1 MDSDDALM
9 DDQKEIADDS
19 AEDEAASTMAY
30 NEAGGVLG
38 GRSDRR
44 TGVLPAVEIDEEAEG
59 DYAVG
64 EQSGFVSGGGCHRR
78 PGPRPAVHIDED
90 IFRSHCTRAGPDKLT
105 DCELALVCRC
115 TLARVKR
122 LKVLLGLTGLGK
134 GAASELSDYR
144 GLRSL
149 WVDEHRQDPLH
160 RMVVRDALRRL
171 AHELGVTRPICG
183 IVCRVWVLSPSI
195 LGSSR
200 R

>member
-1 MDSDDALM
+1 VDSDDALM

-134 GAASELSDYR
+134 GVHLSCPIIRACYLFGWTSTGRILFTGCQYVMLSDYW
-144 GLRSL
+144 LMSL
-149 WVDEHRQDPLH
+149 
-160 RMVVRDALRRL
+160 
-171 AHELGVTRPICG
+171 G
-183 IVCRVWVLSPSI
+183 
-195 LGSSR
+195 
-200 R
+200 

>member
-1 MDSDDALM
+1 VRI
-9 DDQKEIADDS
+9 DDQH
-19 AEDEAASTMAY
+19 ED
-30 NEAGGVLG
+30 
-38 GRSDRR
+38 
-44 TGVLPAVEIDEEAEG
+44 AEG

-64 EQSGFVSGGGCHRR
+64 EESGVLSLGGSRRR
-78 PGPRPAVHIDED
+78 PGQRLAVDSDED
-90 IFRSHCTRAGPDKLT
+90 IFRSHCTRTGPDKLT
-105 DCELALVCRC
+105 DSELALVFGC
-115 TLARVKR
+115 TLARVKQ

-183 IVCRVWVLSPSI
+183 IVCRVWGLSPSI